1 MSFEENI
8 QQWVAID
15 NQIKRYNSEVKELR
29 SKRNHLSNSI
39 HSYVNENN
47 LSSAVINIS
56 DGALKFQD
64 VKVTAP
70 LTLKFI
76 ENCLLE
82 CIENETNVEEIMKYI
97 KSKRPIKYNPD
108 IKRSYNK

>member
-8 QQWVAID
+8 QQWVAVD
-15 NQIKRYNSEVKELR
+15 NKIKRFNTELKVLR
-29 SKRNHLSNSI
+29 STRSSLSDTINT
-39 HSYVNENN
+39 YVDNNN
-47 LSSAVINIS
+47 LNSAVINIS

-64 VKVTAP
+64 VKITSP

-76 ENCLLE
+76 ETCLND
-82 CIENETNVEEIMKYI
+82 CIDSEENVKDIMKYI
-97 KSKRPIKYNPD
+97 KSKRAVKYVSD

>member
-8 QQWVAID
+8 QQWVAVD
-15 NQIKRYNSEVKELR
+15 NQIKRYNSEVKDLR
-29 SKRNHLSNSI
+29 SKRNHLSSTI
-39 HSYVNENN
+39 HTYVNENN
-47 LSSAVINIS
+47 LNSAVINIS

-70 LTLKFI
+70 LTLKFV

-82 CIENETNVEEIMKYI
+82 CIDNENNVEEIMKYI